1 MQEILHRS
9 LFLSIIKFPIKKG
22 DTMATTTDLIT
33 KINENYGKMSKGQ
46 KLLANYI
53 IDNYDKAVF
62 YTAAKLGE
70 IIGVSESTVVR
81 FAAFIGYSG
90 YPEFQSALEELVRNK
105 LNSSDRIEITNGGIE
120 QNGVLRTVLSS
131 DALKIKNTME
141 SIDEAA
147 FENAVEAILNARRI
161 YVVGIRTCAPL
172 ASFLAFYLNM
182 IFDNVINV
190 QTSSTSELFEQMIH
204 ISKEDVII
212 GISFPRYSM
221 RTLKALEFANNRLAN
236 VITITDSIHSPMNLY
251 SSCNLI
257 AESDMHSIVDSL
269 VAPLSVI
276 NALVVELCNRKQSDV
291 AETLDMIENVWNEY
305 QFYENDEIDLVDD
318 SIKMT
323 YPGES

>member
-1 MQEILHRS
+1 
-9 LFLSIIKFPIKKG
+9 
-22 DTMATTTDLIT
+22 MATTTDLIT

-62 YTAAKLGE
+62 LTAAKLGD

-81 FAAFIGYSG
+81 FASFIGYKG
-90 YPEFQSALEELVRNK
+90 YPEFQQALEEMVRTK

-120 QNGVLRTVLSS
+120 QNGILRTVLSA

-172 ASFLAFYLNM
+172 ASFLSFYLNM
-182 IFDNVINV
+182 IFDNVVNL

-204 ISKEDVII
+204 INKE
-212 GISFPRYSM
+212 G
-221 RTLKALEFANNRLAN
+221 RLTTWQK
-236 VITITDSIHSPMNLY
+236 VL
-251 SSCNLI
+251 L
-257 AESDMHSIVDSL
+257 
-269 VAPLSVI
+269 
-276 NALVVELCNRKQSDV
+276 
-291 AETLDMIENVWNEY
+291 
-305 QFYENDEIDLVDD
+305 
-318 SIKMT
+318 
-323 YPGES
+323 

>member
-1 MQEILHRS
+1 
-9 LFLSIIKFPIKKG
+9 
-22 DTMATTTDLIT
+22 MATTTDLIS
-33 KINENYGKMSKGQ
+33 KINEKYGRMSKGQ

-62 YTAAKLGE
+62 LTAAKLGE

-81 FAAFIGYSG
+81 FASFIGYKG
-90 YPEFQSALEELVRNK
+90 YPEFQQALEGLVRNK
-105 LNSSDRIEITNGGIE
+105 LNTSDRIEITNGGIE
-120 QNGVLRTVLSS
+120 KNGVLRTVLSS

-147 FENAVEAILNARRI
+147 FDNAVETILNARRI

-172 ASFLAFYLNM
+172 ASFLSFYLNM
-182 IFDNVINV
+182 IFDNVVNL

-204 ISKEDVII
+204 ITEEDCII

-221 RTLKALEFANNRLAN
+221 RTLKALEFANNRRAN

-257 AESDMHSIVDSL
+257 AESDMHAAVDSL

-276 NALVVELCNRKQSDV
+276 NAMIVALCNRRQAQV
-291 AETLDMIENVWNEY
+291 AKNLEMIEEVWNDY

-318 SIKMT
+318 SLKMY
-323 YPGES
+323 YPGEN

>member
-1 MQEILHRS
+1 
-9 LFLSIIKFPIKKG
+9 
-22 DTMATTTDLIT
+22 MATTTDLIT

-62 YTAAKLGE
+62 LTAAKLGD

-81 FAAFIGYSG
+81 FASFIGYKG
-90 YPEFQSALEELVRNK
+90 YPEFQQALEEMVRTK

-120 QNGVLRTVLSS
+120 QNGVLRTVLSA

-161 YVVGIRTCAPL
+161 YIVGIRTCAPL
-172 ASFLAFYLNM
+172 ASFLSFYLNM
-182 IFDNVINV
+182 IFDNVVNL

-204 ISKEDVII
+204 INKEDCII

-257 AESDMHSIVDSL
+257 AESDMHAVVDSL

-276 NALVVELCNRKQSDV
+276 NALIVELCARRQSVV
-291 AETLDMIENVWNEY
+291 AQNLEMIENVWNDY

-318 SIKMT
+318 SIKMS
-323 YPGES
+323 YPGEI

>member
-1 MQEILHRS
+1 
-9 LFLSIIKFPIKKG
+9 
-22 DTMATTTDLIT
+22 MATTTDLIT

-62 YTAAKLGE
+62 LTAAKLGE

-81 FAAFIGYSG
+81 FASFIGYKG
-90 YPEFQSALEELVRNK
+90 YPEFQQSLEELVRTK
-105 LNSSDRIEITNGGIE
+105 LNTSDRIEITNGGIE
-120 QNGVLRTVLSS
+120 QNGVLRSVLSS

-141 SIDEAA
+141 NIDEAA
-147 FENAVEAILNARRI
+147 FENAIETLINARRI
-161 YVVGIRTCAPL
+161 YVVGLRSCAPL

-182 IFDNVINV
+182 IFDNVINL

-204 ISKEDVII
+204 ITDKDCII

-276 NALVVELCNRKQSDV
+276 NALIVELCNRKQSDV
-291 AETLDMIENVWNEY
+291 AETLDMIENVWSNY
-305 QFYENDEIDLVDD
+305 QFYENDEIDMVED

-323 YPGES
+323 YPGEN

>member
-1 MQEILHRS
+1 
-9 LFLSIIKFPIKKG
+9 
-22 DTMATTTDLIT
+22 MATTTDLIT

-81 FAAFIGYSG
+81 FASFIGYSG
-90 YPEFQSALEELVRNK
+90 YPEFQQALEGLVRSK

-147 FENAVEAILNARRI
+147 FENAIEAILSARRI

-172 ASFLAFYLNM
+172 ASFLSFYLNM
-182 IFDNVINV
+182 IFDNVINL

-204 ISKEDVII
+204 ISDKDCII

-221 RTLKALEFANNRLAN
+221 RTLKALEFANNRLAH

-276 NALVVELCNRKQSDV
+276 NALIVELCNRKQSDV
-291 AETLDMIENVWNEY
+291 ANTLDMIESVWNDY

-318 SIKMT
+318 SIRMN
-323 YPGES
+323 YPGEV

>member
-1 MQEILHRS
+1 
-9 LFLSIIKFPIKKG
+9 
-22 DTMATTTDLIT
+22 MATTSDLIS
-33 KINENYGKMSKGQ
+33 KINEKYGKMSKGQ

-62 YTAAKLGE
+62 LTAAKLGE
-70 IIGVSESTVVR
+70 MLGVSESTVVR
-81 FAAFIGYSG
+81 FASFIGYKG
-90 YPEFQSALEELVRNK
+90 YPEFQQALEALVRAK
-105 LNSSDRIEITNGGIE
+105 LNASDRIEITSGGIE

-141 SIDEAA
+141 TIDEAA
-147 FENAVEAILNARRI
+147 FENAVESILNARRI

-172 ASFLAFYLNM
+172 ASFLSFYLNM
-182 IFDNVINV
+182 IFDNVVNL

-204 ISKEDVII
+204 INEKDCII

-221 RTLKALEFANNRLAN
+221 RTLKALEFANNRRAD

-257 AESDMHSIVDSL
+257 AESDMHAAVDSL

-276 NALVVELCNRKQSDV
+276 NALLVALCNKKQAQV
-291 AETLDMIENVWNEY
+291 AKNLEMIEEVWNNY
-305 QFYENDEIDLVDD
+305 QFYENDEIDMVDD
-318 SIKMT
+318 SIKMY
-323 YPGES
+323 YPGEI

>member
-1 MQEILHRS
+1 
-9 LFLSIIKFPIKKG
+9 
-22 DTMATTTDLIT
+22 MATTTDLIS

-46 KLLANYI
+46 KLLSNYI

-62 YTAAKLGE
+62 LTAAKLGE

-81 FAAFIGYSG
+81 FASFIGYKG
-90 YPEFQSALEELVRNK
+90 YPEFQQALEEMVRTK
-105 LNSSDRIEITNGGIE
+105 LNTTDRIELTNGGIE
-120 QNGVLRTVLSS
+120 QNGVLRSVLSS

-147 FENAVEAILNARRI
+147 FDNAVEAINNARRI

-172 ASFLAFYLNM
+172 ANFLAFYLNT
-182 IFDNVINV
+182 IFDNVINL

-204 ISKEDVII
+204 IDERDCII

-221 RTLKALEFANNRLAN
+221 RTLKALEFANNRRAH
-236 VITITDSIHSPMNLY
+236 VVTITDSIHSPMNLY

-257 AESDMHSIVDSL
+257 AESGMHSVVDSL

-276 NALVVELCNRKQSDV
+276 NALIVELCNRNQALV
-291 AETLDMIENVWNEY
+291 ANNLDMIENVWQDY

-318 SIKMT
+318 SIKMN
-323 YPGES
+323 YSGDF